1 MQIPT
6 VYNHRRSDG
15 IYHFDAR
22 GIDVSSLEQGDQG
35 GMIDFIRR

>member
-1 MQIPT
+1 MQIP
-6 VYNHRRSDG
+6 VVHVHSRPDG

-35 GMIDFIRR
+35 VMTDFIRR